1 MIELLTNFNVIRGLV
16 IHVSVFLNS
25 ALLLVREHMKNQLKV
40 VFYWDLPFLVGWV
53 FSCSIGEKP
62 PSVGLVDRLL
72 QQAPNWLIQL
82 NKHLCD

>member
-1 MIELLTNFNVIRGLV
+1 
-16 IHVSVFLNS
+16 
-25 ALLLVREHMKNQLKV
+25 MKNQLKV

-53 FSCSIGEKP
+53 FLCSIGEKP

-72 QQAPNWLIQL
+72 QQAPNWLKQL